1 MSQFPLSDKKAL
13 VAAEGWTLQMP
24 WTKSKDLVEGQFVSW
39 RKLKENSDSYLI
51 LHRGMLM

>member
-24 WTKSKDLVEGQFVSW
+24 
-39 RKLKENSDSYLI
+39 
-51 LHRGMLM
+51 